1 MFELSD
7 SESRE
12 RRRVVGS
19 RSKVGRKSVDWRPV
33 GGGRVRIRER
43 LESHFLAKMILEK
56 QVGYFLAKTAF
67 KIS

>member
-7 SESRE
+7 RSWKF
-12 RRRVVGS
+12 GS
-19 RSKVGRKSVDWRPV
+19 SAGKSVDWRPV